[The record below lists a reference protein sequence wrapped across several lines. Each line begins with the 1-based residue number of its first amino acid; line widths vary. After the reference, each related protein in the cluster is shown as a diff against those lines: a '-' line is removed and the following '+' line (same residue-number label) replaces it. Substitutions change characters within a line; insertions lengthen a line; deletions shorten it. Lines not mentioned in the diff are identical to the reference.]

1 MHLYSAPLSLFGKK
15 AEMALA
21 EKGLAFER
29 TLVAFTQSEGYKPKH
44 PAVLAA
50 NPKGQ
55 VPVLVDGDLTLCD
68 STLILEYLEDAYP
81 TPALYPT
88 DPKAKA
94 RCRQWELYADE
105 VLLPP
110 VRTLMYRTQ
119 PPGPDTARRQAQD
132 AEAARGEEV
141 IRGMYGTLEQALA
154 GKDYFC
160 GTVSVA
166 DIALF
171 IDVQYAL
178 RLAGPDMAGHRA
190 LAAWYTRLA
199 TRPAFA
205 TVAAEIAEADRVL
218 SYPVVRALR

>member
-1 MHLYSAPLSLFGKK
+1 MKLYSGPVSLFSRKV
-15 AEMALA
+15 EVALG
-21 EKGLAFER
+21 EKGLAYER
-29 TLVAFTQSEGYKPKH
+29 EMVPFTQAGGYAPKH

-81 TPALYPT
+81 TPALYPA
-88 DPKAKA
+88 DPKARA

-105 VLLPP
+105 IFLPP
-110 VRTLMYRTQ
+110 LRTLMYRTQ
-119 PPGPDTARRQAQD
+119 PPGADTARRQAQD
-132 AEAARGEEV
+132 AEAGRAEPVLRA
-141 IRGMYGTLEQALA
+141 MYDTLEQALD
-154 GKDYFC
+154 GQDYFC

-171 IDVQYAL
+171 IDVLYTL
-178 RLAGPDMAGHRA
+178 RLAGPELTGHRR
-190 LAAWYTRLA
+190 LSAWYARLA

-205 TVAAEIAEADRVL
+205 TVVAEIAEADRTL
-218 SYPVVRALR
+218 SYPVARHRR

>member
-1 MHLYSAPLSLFGKK
+1 MKLYSGPVSLFSRKV
-15 AEMALA
+15 EIALG
-21 EKGLAFER
+21 EKGLVYER
-29 TLVAFTQSEGYKPKH
+29 EMVPFTQAGGYAPKH

-81 TPALYPT
+81 TPALYPA
-88 DPKAKA
+88 DAKAKA

-119 PPGPDTARRQAQD
+119 PPGSDTARRQAQD
-132 AEAARGEEV
+132 AEAARGEDV

-154 GKDYFC
+154 GKDYVC
-160 GTVSVA
+160 GTLSVA

-171 IDVQYAL
+171 TDVLYAL
-178 RLAGPDMAGHRA
+178 RLAGPDLAGHQA
-190 LAAWYTRLA
+190 LAAWYARLA
-199 TRPAFA
+199 ARPAFA
-205 TVAAEIAEADRVL
+205 TVAAEIAEADRTL
-218 SYPVVRALR
+218 SYPVVRMPR